1 MTAITTSLV
10 IIAILL
16 GLHGIGI
23 SVFCWLL
30 FVELRKRD
38 KLAKEANFHFAEISK
53 NLGGKPFIG
62 ALPESI
68 ETKVVINDLWDDE
81 RQGRD

>member
-38 KLAKEANFHFAEISK
+38 KLAKEANFHLAEISK
-53 NLGGKPFIG
+53 NLGGRPFFVD
-62 ALPESI
+62 PEKV
-68 ETKVVINDLWDDE
+68 ETKVVINDVWDDE